1 MFNSNKNA
9 VNFYGLTE
17 RNNMYFIGNTLFSGI
32 AMRKYKNGKIKA
44 FLNFQEGV
52 LNGKMKSFYPNGKT
66 KAEGNFLNGELDGK
80 FTFYYED
87 GSIKEKA
94 IYKNGKKD
102 GEELL
107 IIRKNYQNGKM
118 KAVHCLKNF
127 MNQKKIIKIGSK
139 FQ

>member
-1 MFNSNKNA
+1 MFKNNKNE
-9 VNFYGLTE
+9 VNFYGLKE
-17 RNNMYFIGNTLFSGI
+17 KNNLFFIGDRLFNGT

-66 KAEGNFLNGELDGK
+66 KAEGNFLNGELDGN

-107 IIRKNYQNGKM
+107 ILRNNYRNGK
-118 KAVHCLKNF
+118 KAV
-127 MNQKKIIKIGSK
+127 
-139 FQ
+139 

>member
-32 AMRKYKNGKIKA
+32 AIRKHKNGKPKA
-44 FLNFQEGV
+44 LLEFREGI
-52 LNGKMKSFYPNGKT
+52 LHGKMKSFYNNGKT
-66 KAEGNFLNGELDGK
+66 KAVGNFENGELEGA
-80 FTFYYED
+80 FVFYYED
-87 GSIKEKA
+87 GSIKEKSK
-94 IYKNGKKD
+94 YKNGKKD

-118 KAVHCLKNF
+118 KAV
-127 MNQKKIIKIGSK
+127 
-139 FQ
+139 